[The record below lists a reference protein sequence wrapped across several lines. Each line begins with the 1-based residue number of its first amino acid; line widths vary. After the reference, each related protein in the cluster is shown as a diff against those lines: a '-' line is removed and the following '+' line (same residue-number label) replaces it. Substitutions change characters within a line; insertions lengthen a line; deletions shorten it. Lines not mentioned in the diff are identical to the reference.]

1 MLVDSDERRALKN
14 FYKMMMPVVNSQT
27 DNKLLED
34 QKLHF
39 ERLGNLILIH
49 INIAED
55 GSDTVHKYEAEWIN
69 GTSLEK
75 TEKFDFDRP
84 SCPKTFS
91 DFKCFNYLE
100 DTIMTTTRTTTT
112 TPEPPATV
120 RVPPQEIGFSN
131 PFKLYDIIHMIYFI

>member
-14 FYKMMMPVVNSQT
+14 FYKMMMPAVNSAEQ
-27 DNKLLED
+27 KLHED

-49 INIAED
+49 INIAQD
-55 GSDTVHKYEAEWIN
+55 GSDSLQQYEAEWIN
-69 GTSLEK
+69 GTSLEI

-91 DFKCFNYLE
+91 KFKCFNYLE

-120 RVPPQEIGFSN
+120 RVPPQEIGFS
-131 PFKLYDIIHMIYFI
+131 H

>member
-27 DNKLLED
+27 DKKLHED

-49 INIAED
+49 INIAQD
-55 GSDTVHKYEAEWIN
+55 GSDSLQQYEAEWIN
-69 GTSLEK
+69 GTSLEI

-91 DFKCFNYLE
+91 KFKCFNYLE

-112 TPEPPATV
+112 TPEDPITEA
-120 RVPPQEIGFSN
+120 VPLQEIGLSN
-131 PFKLYDIIHMIYFI
+131 